1 MVEFLI
7 ITLLVTWSAI
17 VVFKKVF
24 PKTAMRFF
32 LNLSQRCS
40 AQGWHALAKWLEPKG
55 VAGCGGSC
63 GCEAD
68 PKDADP
74 KANVHKNVEIQAV
87 KWK

>member
-1 MVEFLI
+1 MVEVLI

-32 LNLSQRCS
+32 LNVSQRCS
-40 AQGWHALAKWLEPKG
+40 AQGWHGLAKWLEPKG
-55 VAGCGGSC
+55 AAGCGGSC
-63 GCEAD
+63 GCEVD
-68 PKDADP
+68 PKETASTEKVQKP
-74 KANVHKNVEIQAV
+74 AEVQAV